1 MCKKT
6 AQTYQK
12 ADKNKNCQQMP
23 YIAWLL
29 LTLNDS
35 NQNKTTYSENG

>member
-35 NQNKTTYSENG
+35 NHNKLTYSENG